1 MNDTAYFETYL
12 YDPASGFKEWVG
24 TADLDT
30 LKRHRLAGDLRY
42 PLYGAKNLGEWSYKA
57 PEFSDRFN

>member
-24 TADLDT
+24 LPTWTQSKDT
-30 LKRHRLAGDLRY
+30 EADLRY
-42 PLYGAKNLGEWSYKA
+42 PLYGPKNLGGWSYKA
-57 PEFSDRFN
+57 PEISDRFN